1 MRILLD
7 TNILILRENNHII
20 PQNLTQMMN
29 LINGLENASIWVHP
43 LSILEIQKDGNLER
57 REINLSKI
65 RAYATLD
72 SYPDYR
78 SDNYFNN
85 ILHKPS
91 KKNDIVDN
99 QLLYC
104 VEKNVVDLL
113 ITEDQGLL
121 NNAEKIGL
129 EQVLN
134 INEAIS
140 FFQKFYTNSNITL
153 LPTFK
158 QKKGF
163 EVNLKDEIFRSLI
176 NEYAGFINWWDT
188 KVSRRDV
195 FVNEKD
201 NKINAILVPKIEE
214 KEFIDCNP
222 SLYRDKILKICTFKV
237 AEHSRGLKLGECL
250 LRMAFNY
257 AMANNIYEIYLT
269 HYRQSSDYLIPLIE
283 NFGFYKYGV
292 NKNGEEVY
300 IKNLVPISIERPE
313 TIENVMD
320 LNKRFYPSFYD
331 GGLVKK
337 HLVPIRPIYHKRLFQ
352 DFIGKEHQLTFLPI
366 ERSEGNSI
374 KKAYICNCSSRLIRR
389 GDILLFYQTHERK
402 SITTLGTVESVYYG
416 LRDPEQI
423 FKLIAKRTV
432 FNLEEVK
439 NCCSSDVT
447 VILFNQNFNLK
458 SEVEFKTLEEQTI
471 VKGYIQSITNI
482 DDYKYKKIIEGNI
495 NERFI
500 IH

>member
-91 KKNDIVDN
+91 KKNDIDDN

-158 QKKGF
+158 QKK
-163 EVNLKDEIFRSLI
+163 D
-176 NEYAGFINWWDT
+176 
-188 KVSRRDV
+188 
-195 FVNEKD
+195 
-201 NKINAILVPKIEE
+201 
-214 KEFIDCNP
+214 
-222 SLYRDKILKICTFKV
+222 
-237 AEHSRGLKLGECL
+237 LKL
-250 LRMAFNY
+250 
-257 AMANNIYEIYLT
+257 I
-269 HYRQSSDYLIPLIE
+269 
-283 NFGFYKYGV
+283 
-292 NKNGEEVY
+292 
-300 IKNLVPISIERPE
+300 
-313 TIENVMD
+313 
-320 LNKRFYPSFYD
+320 
-331 GGLVKK
+331 
-337 HLVPIRPIYHKRLFQ
+337 
-352 DFIGKEHQLTFLPI
+352 
-366 ERSEGNSI
+366 
-374 KKAYICNCSSRLIRR
+374 
-389 GDILLFYQTHERK
+389 
-402 SITTLGTVESVYYG
+402 
-416 LRDPEQI
+416 
-423 FKLIAKRTV
+423 
-432 FNLEEVK
+432 
-439 NCCSSDVT
+439 
-447 VILFNQNFNLK
+447 
-458 SEVEFKTLEEQTI
+458 
-471 VKGYIQSITNI
+471 
-482 DDYKYKKIIEGNI
+482 
-495 NERFI
+495 
-500 IH
+500 